1 MVRLNQ
7 MHTIKEKICPIIKQ
21 PDMCGIHLGE
31 KVLLLPGILQDNL
44 YFLPSPTEKY
54 HSKCFVMRGY
64 TMHLQNTTRPL
75 FKKKVLIPFLQV
87 LPGQLHKE

>member
-1 MVRLNQ
+1 MVRFNQ
-7 MHTIKEKICPIIKQ
+7 MHTIKEKICPIIIQ

-31 KVLLLPGILQDNL
+31 KVLLLPGILRDDL

-54 HSKCFVMRGY
+54 HYKCFVMRGY
-64 TMHLQNTTRPL
+64 TMHLHNATRPL
-75 FKKKVLIPFLQV
+75 FKKEVLIHFLQV